1 VSGNQVSSASS
12 AVKVNND
19 FGIGSNSTVTIT
31 GNTLYNNSY
40 GVRVTL
46 NSVTDTVQVHRNSLT
61 GNTLFGIFNDP
72 NSGGLVSGSCN
83 WWGAASGPGPIG
95 SGTGDKVSTGVTYS
109 PWLVSANL
117 NGPCI
122 GGNVATNK
130 DQCKNDGWKTL
141 VRANNTPFK
150 NQGDCVS
157 YTNNGK

>member
-1 VSGNQVSSASS
+1 
-12 AVKVNND
+12 
-19 FGIGSNSTVTIT
+19 
-31 GNTLYNNSY
+31 
-40 GVRVTL
+40 
-46 NSVTDTVQVHRNSLT
+46 
-61 GNTLFGIFNDP
+61 
-72 NSGGLVSGSCN
+72 
-83 WWGAASGPGPIG
+83 
-95 SGTGDKVSTGVTYS
+95 VSTGVIYE

-117 NGPCI
+117 NGACI